1 MVEKRQLGERKGVR
15 LVKENKFNGS
25 SIGICIAI
33 QTEKY
38 VQKKHRNAKQKIV
51 LSVSLELVVI

>member
-1 MVEKRQLGERKGVR
+1 MVEKRELGERKGVR

-38 VQKKHRNAKQKIV
+38 V
-51 LSVSLELVVI
+51 